1 MTDDRTAPLGL
12 FVLRAALGVMYVA
25 HGLLKVL
32 VFTPAGFAGFLAK
45 TGNPELLA
53 WPIIIAEI
61 VGGAALILGLY
72 ARHVAAALLP
82 ILIGGHSDAA
92 FKRAAQHDITEHLR
106 RLRLPQAVAWHGGG
120 DVTMIIGALERVG
133 DGDRQQPAHFVVG
146 QFAHQFVD
154 VPGRQ
159 TGARGVMHQHPV
171 IRGEPGLF
179 QCV

>member
-61 VGGAALILGLY
+61 VGGAALILGVY

-82 ILIGGHSDAA
+82 ILVGALLVHLPYGWQAGQNGWEYVA
-92 FKRAAQHDITEHLR
+92 FLIAGSLTVALSGEGAFALKRAALPFIGE
-106 RLRLPQAVAWHGGG
+106 RLAPQTA
-120 DVTMIIGALERVG
+120 
-133 DGDRQQPAHFVVG
+133 
-146 QFAHQFVD
+146 
-154 VPGRQ
+154 
-159 TGARGVMHQHPV
+159 
-171 IRGEPGLF
+171 
-179 QCV
+179 